1 MRLPYGLLWFS
12 LLFLVFHYICT
23 SKLSYK
29 IEKLNGKMVNEL
41 LFEQLFRMYYAE
53 LCRYAS
59 RYLSDKQIVE
69 DIVQSF
75 FIAVWEKDG
84 LTINGDNFLPYVYR
98 SVYNRCL
105 NYYKAEL
112 SKESFLASLVEEWNG
127 QAEEENDFRYKQE
140 VREALRKLP
149 PKCKQVFLLKCIK
162 GLKYKEIAEVS
173 GISVNTV
180 KYHLG
185 EAFRI
190 MREELIDLQGTVLL
204 FMLMKPVF
212 DVVV

>member
-1 MRLPYGLLWFS
+1 
-12 LLFLVFHYICT
+12 
-23 SKLSYK
+23 
-29 IEKLNGKMVNEL
+29 MVNEL

-84 LTINGDNFLPYVYR
+84 LTINGDNFLPYAYR

-127 QAEEENDFRYKQE
+127 QAEEENDFR
-140 VREALRKLP
+140 
-149 PKCKQVFLLKCIK
+149 
-162 GLKYKEIAEVS
+162 
-173 GISVNTV
+173 
-180 KYHLG
+180 
-185 EAFRI
+185 
-190 MREELIDLQGTVLL
+190 
-204 FMLMKPVF
+204 
-212 DVVV
+212 

>member
-1 MRLPYGLLWFS
+1 
-12 LLFLVFHYICT
+12 
-23 SKLSYK
+23 
-29 IEKLNGKMVNEL
+29 MVNEL

-84 LTINGDNFLPYVYR
+84 LTINGDNFLPYAYR

-149 PKCKQVFLLKCIK
+149 SKCKQVFLLKCIK
-162 GLKYKEIAEVS
+162 GLKYKEIAEEHI
-173 GISVNTV
+173 GWRYDPIFIDDKYTV

>member
-1 MRLPYGLLWFS
+1 
-12 LLFLVFHYICT
+12 
-23 SKLSYK
+23 
-29 IEKLNGKMVNEL
+29 MVNEL

-84 LTINGDNFLPYVYR
+84 LTINEDNFLPYAYR

-149 PKCKQVFLLKCIK
+149 PK
-162 GLKYKEIAEVS
+162 
-173 GISVNTV
+173 
-180 KYHLG
+180 
-185 EAFRI
+185 
-190 MREELIDLQGTVLL
+190 
-204 FMLMKPVF
+204 
-212 DVVV
+212 

>member
-1 MRLPYGLLWFS
+1 
-12 LLFLVFHYICT
+12 
-23 SKLSYK
+23 
-29 IEKLNGKMVNEL
+29 MVNEL

-53 LCRYAS
+53 LCRYAF

-84 LTINGDNFLPYVYR
+84 LTINGDNFLPYAYR

-149 PKCKQVFLLKCIK
+149 SKCKQVFLLKCIK

>member
-1 MRLPYGLLWFS
+1 
-12 LLFLVFHYICT
+12 
-23 SKLSYK
+23 
-29 IEKLNGKMVNEL
+29 MVNEL

-84 LTINGDNFLPYVYR
+84 LTINGDNFLPYAYR
-98 SVYNRCL
+98 SD
-105 NYYKAEL
+105 YKAEL

>member
-1 MRLPYGLLWFS
+1 
-12 LLFLVFHYICT
+12 
-23 SKLSYK
+23 
-29 IEKLNGKMVNEL
+29 MVNEL

-84 LTINGDNFLPYVYR
+84 LTINEDNFLPYAYR

-112 SKESFLASLVEEWNG
+112 SKESFLASLVE
-127 QAEEENDFRYKQE
+127 
-140 VREALRKLP
+140 
-149 PKCKQVFLLKCIK
+149 
-162 GLKYKEIAEVS
+162 
-173 GISVNTV
+173 
-180 KYHLG
+180 
-185 EAFRI
+185 
-190 MREELIDLQGTVLL
+190 
-204 FMLMKPVF
+204 
-212 DVVV
+212 

>member
-75 FIAVWEKDG
+75 
-84 LTINGDNFLPYVYR
+84 LLPFG
-98 SVYNRCL
+98 
-105 NYYKAEL
+105 K
-112 SKESFLASLVEEWNG
+112 K
-127 QAEEENDFRYKQE
+127 
-140 VREALRKLP
+140 
-149 PKCKQVFLLKCIK
+149 
-162 GLKYKEIAEVS
+162 
-173 GISVNTV
+173 TV
-180 KYHLG
+180 
-185 EAFRI
+185 
-190 MREELIDLQGTVLL
+190 
-204 FMLMKPVF
+204 
-212 DVVV
+212 

>member
-1 MRLPYGLLWFS
+1 
-12 LLFLVFHYICT
+12 
-23 SKLSYK
+23 
-29 IEKLNGKMVNEL
+29 MVDEL
-41 LFEQLFRMYYAE
+41 LFEQLFRMYYAD

-59 RYLSDKQIVE
+59 RYLPDKQLVE
-69 DIVQSF
+69 DIVQNF
-75 FIAVWEKDG
+75 FIAVWEKEN
-84 LTINGDNFLPYVYR
+84 LTVNKENFLPYAYR

-112 SKESFLASLVEEWNG
+112 SKESFLASLLEEWDG
-127 QAEEENDFRYKQE
+127 QIEEDDDFPYKQE

-149 PKCKQVFLLKCIK
+149 PKCRQIFLLKCIK
-162 GLKYKEIAEVS
+162 GLKDKEIADIC

-190 MREELIDLQGTVLL
+190 MREELNGLSGCILL
-204 FMLMKPVF
+204 FMMTKAL
-212 DVVV
+212 DIVV

>member
-1 MRLPYGLLWFS
+1 
-12 LLFLVFHYICT
+12 
-23 SKLSYK
+23 
-29 IEKLNGKMVNEL
+29 MVNEL

-84 LTINGDNFLPYVYR
+84 LTINGDNFLPYAYR

-127 QAEEENDFRYKQE
+127 QAEEENDFRYNK
-140 VREALRKLP
+140 
-149 PKCKQVFLLKCIK
+149 KCGRLFVNYPLNVNKYFFLN
-162 GLKYKEIAEVS
+162 V
-173 GISVNTV
+173 
-180 KYHLG
+180 
-185 EAFRI
+185 
-190 MREELIDLQGTVLL
+190 
-204 FMLMKPVF
+204 
-212 DVVV
+212 

>member
-1 MRLPYGLLWFS
+1 
-12 LLFLVFHYICT
+12 
-23 SKLSYK
+23 
-29 IEKLNGKMVNEL
+29 MVDEL
-41 LFEQLFRMYYAE
+41 LFEQLFRRHYTE

-59 RYLSDKQIVE
+59 RYLSDKQMIE

-75 FIAVWEKDG
+75 FIAVWEKES
-84 LTINGDNFLPYVYR
+84 LTITRENFLPYAYR

-112 SKESFLASLVEEWNG
+112 SKENFLASFLEEWTG
-127 QAEEENDFRYKQE
+127 ETEEEKEFLYQQE
-140 VREALRKLP
+140 VRDALRKLP
-149 PKCKQVFLLKCIK
+149 PKCKQIFLLKCVK
-162 GLKYKEIAEVS
+162 GLKYKEIAELT

-190 MREELIDLQGTVLL
+190 MREELNDLLGSIPF
-204 FMLMKPVF
+204 FMLMKSVF
-212 DVVV
+212 DSVM

>member
-1 MRLPYGLLWFS
+1 
-12 LLFLVFHYICT
+12 
-23 SKLSYK
+23 
-29 IEKLNGKMVNEL
+29 MVNEL

-84 LTINGDNFLPYVYR
+84 LTINR
-98 SVYNRCL
+98 

>member
-84 LTINGDNFLPYVYR
+84 LTINGDNFAL
-98 SVYNRCL
+98 CL
-105 NYYKAEL
+105 
-112 SKESFLASLVEEWNG
+112 SLC
-127 QAEEENDFRYKQE
+127 
-140 VREALRKLP
+140 L
-149 PKCKQVFLLKCIK
+149 
-162 GLKYKEIAEVS
+162 
-173 GISVNTV
+173 
-180 KYHLG
+180 
-185 EAFRI
+185 
-190 MREELIDLQGTVLL
+190 
-204 FMLMKPVF
+204 
-212 DVVV
+212 

>member
-1 MRLPYGLLWFS
+1 
-12 LLFLVFHYICT
+12 
-23 SKLSYK
+23 
-29 IEKLNGKMVNEL
+29 MVNEL

-84 LTINGDNFLPYVYR
+84 LTINGDNFLPYAYR

-112 SKESFLASLVEEWNG
+112 SKESFLASLVEECIN
-127 QAEEENDFRYKQE
+127 K
-140 VREALRKLP
+140 
-149 PKCKQVFLLKCIK
+149 KCGRLFVNYPLNVNKYFFLN
-162 GLKYKEIAEVS
+162 V
-173 GISVNTV
+173 
-180 KYHLG
+180 
-185 EAFRI
+185 
-190 MREELIDLQGTVLL
+190 
-204 FMLMKPVF
+204 
-212 DVVV
+212 